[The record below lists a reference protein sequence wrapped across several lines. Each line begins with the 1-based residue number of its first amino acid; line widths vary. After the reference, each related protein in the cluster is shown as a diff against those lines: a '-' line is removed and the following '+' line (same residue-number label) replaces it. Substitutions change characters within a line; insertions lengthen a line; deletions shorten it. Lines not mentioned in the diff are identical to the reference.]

1 MAKLHF
7 YYAAMNA
14 GKTTTLLQS
23 DYNYRERGMGTLLF
37 TPAIDTRAGVGRI
50 GSRLGIGAEAHAFD
64 DTFDFYDFVGQ
75 TIPGHVPTIRCVL
88 LDEAHFLTKKQVHQ
102 LADVVDIFK
111 LPVLCY
117 GLRTD
122 FRGVPF
128 EGSQYLL
135 AIAEELT
142 EIKTICHCGKKAT
155 MNQRIGPDGR
165 PARDGD
171 VIDIGGNEKYVALC
185 RHHFFE
191 GKARDIGV

>member
-7 YYAAMNA
+7 YYSAMNA

-23 DYNYRERGMGTLLF
+23 DYNYRERGMATALF
-37 TPAIDTRAGVGRI
+37 TPSVDTRSGSGRI
-50 GSRLGIGAEAHAFD
+50 SSRIGIAADAHIFD
-64 DTFDFYDFVGQ
+64 EQFDFYAFMQGEISKNPDLK
-75 TIPGHVPTIRCVL
+75 CVL
-88 LDEAHFLTKKQVHQ
+88 LDEAHFLTKAQVHQ
-102 LADVVDIFK
+102 LGAIVDDLK

-122 FRGVPF
+122 FRGTPF

-135 AIAEELT
+135 ALAEELI

-155 MNQRIGPDGR
+155 MNQRMTPDGR
-165 PARDGD
+165 PVHDGA

-185 RHHFFE
+185 RKHFFS
-191 GKARDIGV
+191 AA